1 MLDAIEKNKMPA
13 LVIKSEHSSVI
24 SSVYLYKSWNQL
36 TKEDKINLCYQHCC
50 YLFYLEQKVMT
61 NQSLRERFNVK
72 DMNHAVISRV
82 ISDTRKEGLIKGT
95 AENAKKYIPFW
106 A

>member
-1 MLDAIEKNKMPA
+1 MGSFL
-13 LVIKSEHSSVI
+13 
-24 SSVYLYKSWNQL
+24 
-36 TKEDKINLCYQHCC
+36 KE
-50 YLFYLEQKVMT
+50 LEQKGMT

-95 AENAKKYIPFW
+95 AEMQRNIFLFGRKSIWSKELYLFDIKTYLSFRVESVSR
-106 A
+106 

>member
-1 MLDAIEKNKMPA
+1 
-13 LVIKSEHSSVI
+13 
-24 SSVYLYKSWNQL
+24 
-36 TKEDKINLCYQHCC
+36 
-50 YLFYLEQKVMT
+50 MT

-95 AENAKKYIPFW
+95 AENAKKYIPFGRKSVVL
-106 A
+106 

>member
-1 MLDAIEKNKMPA
+1 MGSFL
-13 LVIKSEHSSVI
+13 
-24 SSVYLYKSWNQL
+24 
-36 TKEDKINLCYQHCC
+36 KE
-50 YLFYLEQKVMT
+50 LEQKGMT

-95 AENAKKYIPFW
+95 AENGKKYIPFW